1 MCAKGN
7 YKKLEYSNNNSKNT
21 LISFCRCAERNWMTE
36 PCCGAGTEKAGC
48 QLQHSALFPVP
59 VIAGIHCYTDSTY
72 DHQGN
77 TLLGVSRQVYI
88 QRNPPKCEQSHPIDC
103 GLMLSNKGEPYQVPE
118 WIALSLLAV
127 NASWPACPMLL
138 WRCLPH
144 HDGLSHPQLV
154 SQTSAFPSITHE
166 LCQLFCRSGGKGNEY
181 IVQRQFWND

>member
-1 MCAKGN
+1 
-7 YKKLEYSNNNSKNT
+7 
-21 LISFCRCAERNWMTE
+21 MTE

-103 GLMLSNKGEPYQVPE
+103 GLMLSNKGEP
-118 WIALSLLAV
+118 
-127 NASWPACPMLL
+127 
-138 WRCLPH
+138 
-144 HDGLSHPQLV
+144 
-154 SQTSAFPSITHE
+154 
-166 LCQLFCRSGGKGNEY
+166 
-181 IVQRQFWND
+181 